1 MLPVKKLGM
10 VEVRSCEMWELLI
23 CSGHVEVGNGW
34 EGRGV
39 SMEMEVAGMDSLEL
53 GCGKGGK
60 SGV

>member
-1 MLPVKKLGM
+1 MGM